1 MPHRARA
8 CLFGILLILGTIPAA
23 AQDAADRLIVPGQRA
38 GAIGMATKPADLPR
52 LYGAGNLKYGKADGS
67 DEGVFE
73 GIKLFAGTADEF
85 RVLLTRDRRQI
96 SFLRFERPGGTWRTA
111 EGIRVGLTPAELEQ
125 IIGGPFRL
133 YGFHWQYGGL
143 VTLRDNP
150 GRRLQKGLVIAF
162 TPQRQA
168 SQADEAEVSGDR
180 LISSRHPALERV
192 GARIGVLILN
202 FRDRTWGGVN

>member
-1 MPHRARA
+1 MPHSART

-38 GAIGMATKPADLPR
+38 GAIGLATKPADLPR
-52 LYGAGNLKYGKADGS
+52 LYGAENLKYGKADGA
-67 DEGVFE
+67 DEDVFE
-73 GIKLFAGTADEF
+73 GIKIFAGTADEF

-150 GRRLQKGLVIAF
+150 GRRLRKGLVIAF

-192 GARIGVLILN
+192 DARIGVLILN

>member
-1 MPHRARA
+1 MRRSTFDWLIGIAL
-8 CLFGILLILGTIPAA
+8 LFGASPAA

-38 GAIGMATKPADLPR
+38 GAIAMATKPADLPR
-52 LYGAGNLKYGKADGS
+52 LYGAASLKHGKNDGP
-67 DEGVFE
+67 DEDVFE
-73 GIKLFAGTADEF
+73 GIKVFAGTADEF

-96 SFLRFERPGGTWRTA
+96 SHLRFERPNGTWRTA

-143 VTLRDNP
+143 VTLHDNP
-150 GRRLQKGLVIAF
+150 GRRLPKGLVIAF
-162 TPQRQA
+162 TPQKPA

-180 LISSRHPALERV
+180 LIDSQHPALERV
-192 GARIGVLILN
+192 DARIGVIILN
-202 FRDRTWGGVN
+202 FRDRTWGAVN

>member
-1 MPHRARA
+1 MTRRIMG
-8 CLFGILLILGTIPAA
+8 CLLGILLILGASAAA

-52 LYGAGNLKYGKADGS
+52 LYGAANLKHGKNDGP
-67 DEGVFE
+67 DEEVFE
-73 GIKLFAGTADEF
+73 GIKLFAGSADEF

-96 SFLRFERPGGTWRTA
+96 SHLRFERPNGTWRTA

-150 GRRLQKGLVIAF
+150 GRRLPKGLVIAF
-162 TPQRQA
+162 TPQKQA

-180 LISSRHPALERV
+180 LIGSRHPALERV
-192 GARIGVLILN
+192 GARIGVIILN
-202 FRDRTWGGVN
+202 FRDRTWGAVN

>member
-1 MPHRARA
+1 MLRRTRQLLLGIAL
-8 CLFGILLILGTIPAA
+8 CLGAHAAA

-52 LYGAGNLKYGKADGS
+52 LYGAANLKHGKNDGP
-67 DEGVFE
+67 DEDVFE

-85 RVLLTRDRRQI
+85 RILLTRDRRQI
-96 SFLRFERPGGTWRTA
+96 SHLRFERPNGTWRTA

-133 YGFHWQYGGL
+133 YGFDWQYGGL

-150 GRRLQKGLVIAF
+150 GRKLPKGLVIAF
-162 TPQRQA
+162 TPQKAA

-180 LISSRHPALERV
+180 LISSQHPALERV
-192 GARIGVLILN
+192 GARVGVIILN
-202 FRDRTWGGVN
+202 FRDRTWGAVN